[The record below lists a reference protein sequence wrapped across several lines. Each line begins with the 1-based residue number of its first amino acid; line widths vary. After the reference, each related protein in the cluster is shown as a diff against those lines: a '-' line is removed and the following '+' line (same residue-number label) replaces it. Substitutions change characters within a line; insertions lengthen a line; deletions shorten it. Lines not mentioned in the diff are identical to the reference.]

1 MLHDQL
7 TIITSPE
14 LGGVGEAV
22 WITTLLRLG
31 VGWVHIRKP
40 EARAEELAP
49 LLEAI
54 PRELRRRC
62 ILSYHPELA
71 TAYALGGIHL
81 AVREWSTLDG
91 RPEVIPSW
99 MRVGVS
105 CHNEAELAAL
115 PFVPSY
121 AYLSPVAP
129 SCSKPGY
136 GKNQAWTDEALR
148 GLCRETPFPLVA
160 LGGVCAENADSFL
173 RLGFAGVA
181 SLGYW
186 QGLPLAELEGALARF
201 CPPRILLCG
210 GLDPTAEAGI
220 TADVRHAE
228 RLGARVM
235 TLVTALTSQDAKTF
249 TRLTPVASEDLDEGL
264 VSLRHQA
271 SPAVAKIGLVAS
283 QDQVLQLC
291 RGIRQL
297 FPQCLILWDPILRTS
312 SGYQVMSVADRA
324 TYEEA
329 IHAVDFLL
337 PNASEQA
344 VLFHASDPAS
354 LAKRWGTSL
363 ICKSHQRRGATVI
376 DVAYLPDGQRV
387 EVAAPLGGE
396 DRHGTGCLYA
406 TELAVALARG
416 EALAGAMARAQR
428 AVTCLRH
435 GHPLPTPPRRAR
447 LGRRMFITH
456 GATPQEILCQT
467 ARVLSATEAD
477 IIQLRMKQADEATF
491 LATAREVLALCRS
504 YGVPLLIND
513 CVDICLAVGADGVH
527 LGPDDLPPRQAR
539 QLLGAEALIGLTCHN
554 RAELDAALRQPIDYV
569 GLGPYRYT
577 KTKEKLAPILG
588 LEGYYQ
594 LQLDRYPLPVYAIG
608 GIRPEEAPRLLAT
621 GVYGLAMSS
630 GLLQALDRS

>member
-1 MLHDQL
+1 MLHDQI
-7 TIITSPE
+7 TVITSPE
-14 LGGVGEAV
+14 LGGQEEAL

-71 TAYALGGIHL
+71 MAYALGGIHL
-81 AVREWSTLDG
+81 ARREWSTLRG
-91 RPEVIPSW
+91 RPEAIPSW

-105 CHNEAELAAL
+105 CHSEAELVAL

-129 SCSKPGY
+129 SRSKPGY
-136 GKNQAWTDEALR
+136 GRNQAWTDEELR
-148 GLCRETPFPLVA
+148 ELCRETPFPLVA
-160 LGGVCAENADSFL
+160 LGGIGEENAGAFL

-220 TADVRHAE
+220 TADVRYAE
-228 RLGARVM
+228 RLGAKAM
-235 TLVTALTSQDAKTF
+235 TLVTALTGQDAKTF

-264 VSLRHQA
+264 ASLRQQVP
-271 SPAVAKIGLVAS
+271 PAVAKIGLVAS
-283 QDQVLQLC
+283 LEQVLQLC
-291 RGIRQL
+291 RGIRRL
-297 FPQCLILWDPILRTS
+297 FPQCLILWDPVLCTS
-312 SGYQVMSVADRA
+312 SGYRVLSVADRA
-324 TYEEA
+324 AYEEA
-329 IHAVDFLL
+329 IRAVDFLL

-344 VLFHASDPAS
+344 ELFLERDPAS
-354 LAKRWGTSL
+354 LAQQWGTCL
-363 ICKSHQRRGATVI
+363 VCKSHQRRGATVV
-376 DVAYLPDGQRV
+376 DVAYLPDGEQI
-387 EVAAPLGGE
+387 EVSSPLGGE

-416 EALAGAMARAQR
+416 EGLAEALARAQR
-428 AVTCLRH
+428 AVTSFRH
-435 GHPLPTPPRRAR
+435 GAPLPSPPRRAR

-456 GATPQEILCQT
+456 GLTPREILCQT
-467 ARVLSATEAD
+467 ARVLRATGAD
-477 IIQLRMKQADEATF
+477 IVQLRMKQADEATF
-491 LATAREVLALCRS
+491 LATAREMLALCRS

-513 CVDICLAVGADGVH
+513 RVDICLAVGADGVH

-539 QLLGAEALIGLTCHN
+539 KLLGAEALIGLTCHN
-554 RAELDAALRQPIDYV
+554 RIDLDAALCEPIDYV

-608 GIRPEEAPRLLAT
+608 GIRPEEASRLLPT

-630 GLLQALDRS
+630 GLLQGQDLP